1 MPNFSVTLSQK
12 VLFAV
17 TSSHLGVF
25 VRFSITPDN
34 QRDVWTYIY
43 NKLQNDSTYLTFD
56 DCKKEDNAKALFRS
70 IKLSDD
76 SATNDL
82 DTWCKTF
89 LQDKQ
94 ISSLRSAL
102 RKKSSRRN
110 RDTLTIELDR
120 DVYSDLNDLAA
131 ANDST
136 LKDYLAALIQD
147 RYHDVQPP
155 VAERAKRRNKTG
167 VT

>member
-12 VLFAV
+12 VLVAV
-17 TSSHLGVF
+17 TSSQLGVF

-34 QRDVWTYIY
+34 QKDVWIYIY
-43 NKLQNDSTYLTFD
+43 NKLQNDSSYLTFD

-82 DTWCKTF
+82 DTLCKTF

-131 ANDST
+131 ADDTT

-147 RYHDVQPP
+147 RYQVVQPP
-155 VAERAKRRNKTG
+155 VAVLAKRRNKSG

>member
-17 TSSHLGVF
+17 TSSQLGVF

-34 QRDVWTYIY
+34 QKDVWIYIY
-43 NKLQNDSTYLTFD
+43 NKLQNDSSYLTFD

-120 DVYSDLNDLAA
+120 EVYSDLNDLAA
-131 ANDST
+131 AKDKT
-136 LKDYLAALIQD
+136 LKDYLAVLIQD
-147 RYHDVQPP
+147 RYHVVQPP
-155 VAERAKRRNKTG
+155 VAESAKRRKNSG

>member
-1 MPNFSVTLSQK
+1 MRL
-12 VLFAV
+12 
-17 TSSHLGVF
+17 
-25 VRFSITPDN
+25 SITPDN
-34 QRDVWTYIY
+34 QKDVWTYIY
-43 NKLQNDSTYLTFD
+43 NKLQNDSSYLTFD
-56 DCKKEDNAKALFRS
+56 DCNKEDNAKTLFRS

-76 SATNDL
+76 SASMDL
-82 DTWCKTF
+82 NAWCKNF

-120 DVYSDLNDLAA
+120 EVYSDLNDLAA
-131 ANDST
+131 ADDIT
-136 LKDYLAALIQD
+136 LKDYLSALIQD
-147 RYHDVQPP
+147 RYQVVQPP
-155 VAERAKRRNKTG
+155 VAVRAKWRNKTG